1 MPQTPSVLYEH
12 PLNER
17 TRTLLRLEH
26 LFRQMEFHQAHDES
40 WDNRATVDG
49 LLGIAAIFAR
59 HDLKSEL
66 LKELDRH
73 RGVLEQMASTPGV
86 DAGRLSQV
94 LADLKGMSGALYTM
108 DGQLDRQIRKNELL
122 KAVMHRAS
130 IPGGA
135 CAFDLPQFHYWLQL
149 SAEQRRYDLESWQ
162 ERLRPVRA
170 AITLLLA
177 LIRGSGTAQGCW
189 AREGLYQ
196 RTLDPQQPPPLMLR
210 VELPVESG
218 LFPEISGIR
227 NRFSVRFLC
236 FSRDERALQTGENV
250 EFDLTLCSF

>member
-1 MPQTPSVLYEH
+1 MSSTPLVRFEH

-26 LFRQMEFHQAHDES
+26 LFLQMEFHQGHDEA
-40 WDNRATVDG
+40 WDNRATVEA
-49 LLGIAAIFAR
+49 LLAIAAVFAR

-73 RGVLEQMASTPGV
+73 RGVLEQMALAPGV
-86 DAGRLSQV
+86 DSKRLRSV
-94 LADLKGMSGALYTM
+94 LEDLRSMSEALYRM
-108 DGQLDRQIRKNELL
+108 DGQLDRQIRHNDLL
-122 KAVMHRAS
+122 KAVMHRSS

-135 CAFDLPQFHYWLQL
+135 CAFDLPQFHFWLQL
-149 SAEQRRYDLESWQ
+149 PSAQRRHDLEYWQ
-162 ERLRPVRA
+162 QRLRPVRA
-170 AITLLLA
+170 AITLLLT
-177 LIRGSGTAQGCW
+177 LIRSSGAPTTCL

-196 RTLDPQQPPPLMLR
+196 RSLDPQQPAPQILR
-210 VELPVESG
+210 LELPVEAG

-236 FSRDERALQTGENV
+236 FSRDERGLQTVEDV
-250 EFDLTLCSF
+250 EFDLTLCNF